1 MPNKGVTIGEFKLD
15 LVSKTL
21 TNANNETFP
30 LNWKTFSVLKLLF
43 DNQNEI
49 VTREEMI
56 KAIWEDNFPVGDK
69 ALTTAIWNLRKVL
82 DKSSVSIE
90 TVPKKGYRLAI
101 TSSGAEVLVLEAGT
115 EVETE
120 VEKKSVVEKPAALD
134 GNSNENHK
142 PKSQVTTVKK
152 LISILV
158 LVLLASAWWFLQQ
171 RESDFADESSANR
184 IVVFSRGSIKTPDVE
199 QFVLEVENLI
209 KQRANLELLDSE
221 FKHQILQSQSKQEQA
236 SQLGVTALIYIE
248 VNRLTQEQVSVSV
261 KVVQVQT
268 NGFETKSWQV
278 KTSEL
283 FDLIPSILTMLPAG
297 DWQ

>member
-199 QFVLEVENLI
+199 QFVLEIENLI